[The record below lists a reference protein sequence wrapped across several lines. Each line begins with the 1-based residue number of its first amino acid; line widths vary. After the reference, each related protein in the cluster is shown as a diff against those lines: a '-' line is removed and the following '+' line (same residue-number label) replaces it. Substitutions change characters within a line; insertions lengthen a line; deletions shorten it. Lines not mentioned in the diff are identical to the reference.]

1 MKNKETEAP
10 VKMRLYSP
18 LVGAFYDSEDHC
30 TSMDGYAL
38 SGYDWTIKK
47 ALEKDWIQESRAGL
61 SEVELRPDISSCWNR
76 EMLPEIVPR
85 LCWKYGVG
93 QGMDMS

>member
-1 MKNKETEAP
+1 MLF
-10 VKMRLYSP
+10 R
-18 LVGAFYDSEDHC
+18 SE
-30 TSMDGYAL
+30 
-38 SGYDWTIKK
+38 K
-47 ALEKDWIQESRAGL
+47 EKDEIL

>member
-1 MKNKETEAP
+1 MQKAICGCWNIEMIPIEIDAH
-10 VKMRLYSP
+10 P
-18 LVGAFYDSEDHC
+18 LGE
-30 TSMDGYAL
+30 
-38 SGYDWTIKK
+38 K
-47 ALEKDWIQESRAGL
+47 EKDEIL